1 MEQIYKNIRIRRREL
16 GLTQSELAEKL
27 GYADKSMITK
37 IEAGKV
43 DLSRSKILVFAT
55 ALNTTPSWL
64 MGWDEEDL
72 DKAAILQRI
81 YEESRILFDAA
92 EEATPEEIQKA
103 AEYLAFLKSQR

>member
-1 MEQIYKNIRIRRREL
+1 MEQIYKNIRMRRREL

-43 DLSRSKILVFAT
+43 DLSRSKILAFAA